1 MQQLPESGTRPTVL
15 LSGKLK
21 RAPRH
26 GPSGR
31 APKNGGPADSV
42 SSNPQIASVNV
53 KPDTPMCW
61 LHLSSKKTYALV
73 DSGADISLISKETFD
88 KIPRKHIRDF
98 STTDCIPLQSVSGH
112 RLKSFGTA
120 TLQVSISG
128 FDQPYKFQIVEG
140 LKNQCILGT
149 DFLTNFSAQL
159 DFGHKT
165 LNLGGYIIPLR
176 PQKLACHSA
185 TSLIR
190 LSQPVTVG
198 AQSYVEIPA
207 NINREQLIGQDCL
220 VQPLNNV
227 PIFGDEPGFCLVTS
241 VSKVSETRKIA
252 VMIVNETGRDFTIPA
267 RSVIGIAEVLEDSDS
282 CISSIGEQTQK
293 SSETEDIP
301 ESQKVNLSH
310 VSEAQRQKLQ
320 ELLDKNNDLFAKND
334 CDLGRTHLVKAKID
348 TGDHSP
354 IKQAPYRLPFS
365 QRQMVQEH
373 IDEMLKAGV
382 ISPSQSPWASPIVI
396 VDKKDGSKRFCVDL
410 RALNRIT
417 KKNSYPLPRIDDILA
432 SLDGSKYFTSLDLK
446 SGYWQIAM
454 DEESKEKT
462 AFTCFAGLYSFNSMP
477 FGCVNAPAIFSELM
491 NEVLRGILHKF
502 TVVYLDDIL
511 VYSKTFEEHIEH
523 IEAVLSRLRNAGL
536 KLKMSKCDF
545 LKREVNYLGHV
556 VSPNGIKP
564 DPTKVEALQ
573 QLEPPT
579 DVRGIRSFIGMTGY
593 YRRFIPN
600 YAKIAKPLTE
610 LTKKNRIFCWT
621 EECQNS
627 FETLRQAL
635 MEAPILAFPDISKPY
650 KLYTDACGYAIGG
663 VLVQETD
670 MGERVIQY
678 LSHQL
683 NETQQRWPIIEK
695 EAYAIVYCVQKFRP
709 YLLGSKFTIM
719 TDHKPLQH
727 LFTSEMK
734 NAKIQRWAILLDE
747 YGGDV
752 SYIRGSQNVVADAL
766 SRFGPGT
773 ATRESSSGPTDY
785 VSLREEESEQ
795 RQCHV
800 NSVHKPSVNVIDSDN
815 APEVQLETEVSCEGE
830 DQGEKKNKE
839 KFSEFLKN
847 HPDFQTIQAEDVDS
861 QRILKI
867 LEDPNHPNHAD
878 ISKHYVLEEG
888 LLYRVSE
895 HSKCG
900 RFVGLQLVIPEFLQ
914 KPLVEEIHA
923 GYFGGHLGVDKTYDR
938 LRSRYYWPG
947 MYRDVVVLLQ
957 NCAACNMRKLRRER
971 PPLQKMQIPKYP
983 FEQIAID
990 TCGPFPESYNGNRYI
1005 INVIDLFSGWPESF
1019 ATKNKSAETVAQI
1032 LMEHIIPRHACPRI
1046 IVSDN
1051 GTEFCNA
1058 VIDQIAAFFNIKH
1071 IRTSVYHPQA
1081 NGKCE
1086 RYNRVQND
1094 MLAKLVDRTHRNWD
1108 SKIPSILSAYRT
1120 AKNETTKF
1128 SPFFVLY
1135 GRDPVLPVDTLLS
1148 PKYRYHGEEYVP
1160 SMLESMCNTHHH
1172 VQHNLEN
1179 SHEKNKV
1186 YYDRKAKPVNINV
1199 GDMVYFRDPSET
1211 ATSKLSSSWKPF
1223 YRVLKAL
1230 SDVTFVI
1237 KNQLTGH
1244 TKVVNAYNL
1253 RRANS
1258 ENVWKN
1264 LTDHPSHIDSKYQ
1277 EKQAKQKS
1285 QIPIRVQPSR
1295 RAKLSA
1301 GPELYEYSEPLDD
1314 IEPPQVSDMD
1324 DQPTDGPDD
1333 KEKSDDSQTDQITDQ
1348 TVDQQSD
1355 QPTETAD
1362 KPTDERPDD
1371 TIIENPSELP
1381 DLPKGDTDSSDD
1393 DLPLADLQ
1401 RRWKRQNV
1409 SDSDSEDN
1417 LPLSKI
1423 AKHLP
1428 TNKETTSESV
1438 KRPLDRD
1445 QSPPSGTETKTPA
1458 VKYSRHGLSDIES
1471 DFSEPEAVDDE
1482 VEGACKSVNVTNPSK
1497 AVLFAKLMELFEK
1510 L

>member
-1 MQQLPESGTRPTVL
+1 
-15 LSGKLK
+15 
-21 RAPRH
+21 
-26 GPSGR
+26 
-31 APKNGGPADSV
+31 
-42 SSNPQIASVNV
+42 
-53 KPDTPMCW
+53 MCW
-61 LHLSSKKTYALV
+61 LHLSSRKTYALV

-88 KIPRKHIRDF
+88 KIPRKNIHDF

-112 RLKSFGTA
+112 RLKNFGTA

-128 FDQPYKFQIVEG
+128 FDQPFKFQIVEG

-207 NINREQLIGQDCL
+207 NVNREQLIGQDCL

-241 VSKVSETRKIA
+241 VSKVSETRKVA

-282 CISSIGEQTQK
+282 CISSVSEQTEK
-293 SSETEDIP
+293 SSEPEDIP
-301 ESQKVNLSH
+301 ESQKANLSH

-348 TGDHSP
+348 TGDHPP

-373 IDEMLKAGV
+373 IDAMLKAGV

-454 DEESKEKT
+454 DEESKDKT
-462 AFTCFAGLYSFNSMP
+462 AFTCFAGLYRFESMP
-477 FGCVNAPAIFSELM
+477 FGMVNAPAIFSELM

-502 TVVYLDDIL
+502 AVVYLDDIL
-511 VYSKTFEEHIEH
+511 LYSKTFEEHIEH
-523 IEAVLSRLRNAGL
+523 IEAVFSRLRNAGL

-564 DPTKVEALQ
+564 DPAKVEALQ

-579 DVRGIRSFIGMTGY
+579 DARGIRSFIGMTGY

-627 FETLRQAL
+627 FETLRRAL
-635 MEAPILAFPDISKPY
+635 TEAPILAFPDVTKPY

-663 VLVQETD
+663 VLVQETN

-678 LSHQL
+678 ISHQL

-766 SRFGPGT
+766 SRFGPGKM
-773 ATRESSSGPTDY
+773 TRESSNGPTDY
-785 VSLREEESEQ
+785 VSLREEESEKG
-795 RQCHV
+795 QCCV
-800 NSVHKPSVNVIDSDN
+800 NSVHNPSVNVIDSDH
-815 APEVQLETEVSCEGE
+815 APVVQLETEVSCE

-839 KFSEFLKN
+839 KFCEFLKN
-847 HPDFQTIQAEDVDS
+847 HPDFQTIQAEDAEI

-867 LEDPNHPNHAD
+867 LEDPNHSSHAD
-878 ISKHYVLEEG
+878 ISKHYIVEEG

-938 LRSRYYWPG
+938 LRSRYYWSG
-947 MYRDVVVLLQ
+947 MYHDVVVFLQ
-957 NCAACNMRKLRRER
+957 NCAACNMRKMRRER

-1019 ATKNKSAETVAQI
+1019 ATKSKSAETVAQI
-1032 LMEHIIPRHACPRI
+1032 LMEHIIPRHACPRV

-1058 VIDQIAAFFNIKH
+1058 VIDQITAFFNIKH

-1135 GRDPVLPVDTLLS
+1135 GRDPVLPVDTLLA
-1148 PKYRYHGEEYVP
+1148 PKYRYHGDEYVP
-1160 SMLESMCNTHHH
+1160 CMLETMHNVHHQI
-1172 VQHNLEN
+1172 QHNLEN
-1179 SHEKNKV
+1179 SHEKNKT
-1186 YYDRKAKPVNINV
+1186 YYDKKAKPVNIHV

-1223 YRVLKAL
+1223 YRVIKAL

-1237 KNQLTGH
+1237 KNQLSGH

-1253 RRANS
+1253 RRVSS

-1264 LTDHPSHIDSKYQ
+1264 LTDQPSHIDSKYQ
-1277 EKQAKQKS
+1277 EKQTKQKS
-1285 QIPIRVQPSR
+1285 HIPIRVQPSR
-1295 RAKLSA
+1295 HAKLSA
-1301 GPELYEYSEPLDD
+1301 GPEPYEYDDEPLDIPVGIPLPTPRTTD
-1314 IEPPQVSDMD
+1314 EFEPPQVSDKID
-1324 DQPTDGPDD
+1324 DQPTDKSDD
-1333 KEKSDDSQTDQITDQ
+1333 KEKSDGPQTDQIDDKTSDPQNEQ
-1348 TVDQQSD
+1348 TSDRQSD
-1355 QPTETAD
+1355 QPIDQTAD
-1362 KPTDERPDD
+1362 KPTERIDEQPDERPDD
-1371 TIIENPSELP
+1371 SIVANPSVLP
-1381 DLPKGDTDSSDD
+1381 DAPKGDADFSSDD

-1423 AKHLP
+1423 AKRLP
-1428 TNKETTSESV
+1428 KKEEIKAEIPSGPV
-1438 KRPLDRD
+1438 KRPLNRD
-1445 QSPPSGTETKTPA
+1445 QSPPSGTETKTPG
-1458 VKYSRHGLSDIES
+1458 VKCSRHGLSDFES
-1471 DFSEPEAVDDE
+1471 DFSEPEAVEGKDE
-1482 VEGACKSVNVTNPSK
+1482 KGACMSVNVTNPSK
-1497 AVLFAKLMELFEK
+1497 SVLLAQLMSHQKDMMEKMMERMCAQIDKL
-1510 L
+1510 